1 MRIAFVAL
9 GRLLKQGPIRVV
21 SARLESYFHEKHSNM
36 RRSTNCMQ
44 KEGSNAVTPARATLT
59 GTALS
64 NKAGEVLIPLY
75 FDIRERPSV
84 GRGGARG

>member
-44 KEGSNAVTPARATLT
+44 KVGFNEAAYGSATLI
-59 GTALS
+59 GTNLD
-64 NKAGEVLIPLY
+64 NEAGVILIPL
-75 FDIRERPSV
+75 
-84 GRGGARG
+84 